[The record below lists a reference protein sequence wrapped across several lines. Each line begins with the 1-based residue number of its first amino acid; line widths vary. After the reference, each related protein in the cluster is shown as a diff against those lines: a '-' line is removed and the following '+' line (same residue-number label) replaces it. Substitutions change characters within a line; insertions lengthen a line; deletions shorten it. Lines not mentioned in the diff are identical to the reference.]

1 MKSPPPQLDMNKIR
15 MYMFTFKIMRTITL
29 SLALLLL
36 CTSFSPAGK
45 FAAQEQCV
53 SLTSKAHKKT
63 DIETEENLVIELCN
77 LARTEPKRFAK
88 EYAQPW
94 IDSTGKKTS
103 YTNSLLRTLQSMKP
117 VGALTFSEKLQE
129 TAAAHAKKS
138 GNAGTTGHSGKKER
152 FKKSGFSY
160 WGENCSYGY
169 NDALNIVMQ
178 LLIDQNI
185 KSLGHRKN
193 ILDPKFTHIGV
204 SIHSHRKYDWNCV
217 QNFGG
222 K

>member
-1 MKSPPPQLDMNKIR
+1 MLKLS
-15 MYMFTFKIMRTITL
+15 FL
-29 SLALLLL
+29 SLNLLLL
-36 CTSFSPAGK
+36 CAAFTAPAGNNTHWN
-45 FAAQEQCV
+45 FTYAGT
-53 SLTSKAHKKT
+53 TSSENENL
-63 DIETEENLVIELCN
+63 DTEEKRVIELCN
-77 LARTEPKRFAK
+77 IARTEPKRFAK

-103 YTNSLLRTLQSMKP
+103 YTNSLLRTLQTMKP
-117 VGALTFSEKLQE
+117 VGTLTFNEKLKE
-129 TAAAHAKKS
+129 TAATHAKKS
-138 GNAGTTGHSGKKER
+138 GNTGTTGHSGKKER

-169 NDALNIVMQ
+169 DDAMDIVMQ

-193 ILDPKFTHIGV
+193 ILNPKFTHIGV
-204 SIHSHRKYDWNCV
+204 SIHTHRKYNWNCV